1 MAQKNRQ
8 YELDWLRVLATLTVF
23 FFHCARY
30 FDREDW
36 HVKNTQTTLGASIF
50 ISVLVQWMM
59 PLFFVLSAFSSY
71 HALQRKSGA
80 EYFSERFQRLMIPLI
95 FGIFFLI
102 PPQVYIERATHG
114 QYEGSFV
121 SFLPHYFDG
130 WYGFGG
136 NFAWMGLHLWYLL
149 ILFIFSLLT
158 YPVLRFLGQ
167 GRGKA
172 WPEMLG
178 RWAGKPGVLYLLGL
192 PLCLTEFFVNH
203 HRQTIGQRVFGGW
216 SLLCYLMVF
225 LLAYLMAAD
234 ERLIESA
241 ARYRYVSLLLVAIVT
256 PTIMYLFFNRI
267 RVSLLMGGL
276 LRGFN
281 SWIWLVA
288 ILGFGRQYLRFD
300 VPFLRRANE
309 AALPFYILHQT
320 VIVIIG
326 YLILGWEAPALVEY
340 LVLSGVSLAII
351 LAAYE
356 FLVRRFQPLRF
367 LFGMK

>member
-1 MAQKNRQ
+1 MTREKRQ
-8 YELDWLRVLATLTVF
+8 YELDWLRVLATATVF

-36 HVKNTQTTLGASIF
+36 HVKNTQTTLGATIF
-50 ISVLVQWMM
+50 IAVLSQWMM

-71 HALQRKSGA
+71 HALQRKTGGQ
-80 EYFSERFQRLMIPLI
+80 YFSERIKRLAIPLV

-114 QYEGSFV
+114 QYAGTFS

-158 YPVLRFLGQ
+158 YPVLRFIGQ

-172 WPEMLG
+172 LPEVLG
-178 RWAGKPGVLYLLGL
+178 RWAGKPGVLYWLAL

-225 LLAYLMAAD
+225 LLAYLLAAD

-241 ARYRYVSLLLVAIVT
+241 ARQRYLSLLLVAIVT
-256 PTIMYLFFNRI
+256 PTLMYLFFNRI
-267 RVSLLMGGL
+267 RVSLLTGSL

-281 SWIWLVA
+281 SWIWLMA
-288 ILGFGRQYLRFD
+288 ILGFGRRYLRFET
-300 VPFLRRANE
+300 PFLRRANE

-320 VIVIIG
+320 VIVIVG
-326 YLILGWEAPALVEY
+326 YLMLGWEGSALIEYPALI
-340 LVLSGVSLAII
+340 GISLAII
-351 LAAYE
+351 LTTYE
-356 FLVRRFQPLRF
+356 FLVRRSKPLRF